1 MAYGHQ
7 ELPSSAAG
15 GTFFLL
21 FSLADIRFPQA
32 LRPNSCMPKAWQ
44 PFLRGSPPQENPPS
58 AFCLCVS
65 VANIF
70 FFLKSDFR
78 RPTSDVRSPVHAI
91 TPSH

>member
-44 PFLRGSPPQENPPS
+44 PFLRGSPPQENLPS
-58 AFCLCVS
+58 LPLSALVKRS
-65 VANIF
+65 GRLKIF
-70 FFLKSDFR
+70 QP
-78 RPTSDVRSPVHAI
+78 PTSFDMKADMK
-91 TPSH
+91 TDL